1 MATYCSGRGCVS
13 EHLNAIHDVSRKRS
27 MTVQE
32 ARSKILDSSDSEFL
46 TSCSD
51 ISTGSRLSAAEYR
64 LVVVA
69 SMSFD
74 FFANTLLSRALTFAS
89 ARLSC

>member
-51 ISTGSRLSAAEYR
+51 ISTGSRLSAVDCR
-64 LVVVA
+64 LVA
-69 SMSFD
+69 LMSFD
-74 FFANTLLSRALTFAS
+74 FFARVFIHTLLSRAYLCIS
-89 ARLSC
+89 